1 MSRRSRSDRMAR
13 AVAAGSSLTV
23 EIGGVQ
29 CSVRP
34 LSLRELTEVERD
46 CVERFRRGYL
56 KTFADN
62 IDLVPAALREPMMQE
77 KFEQAARWDVDDLP
91 VKFAYDS
98 SQIVLTNKLKAFVGK
113 EFGIE
118 EKSDDTKYQRTAASA
133 LDQGTLSEAQY
144 EELSG
149 KPIEKA
155 KIPYVSWWITGAMD
169 GMITFIWMAFKHAG
183 VTREQVSDAMADNPA
198 LLTEVANEIE
208 RLSAPKL
215 GNG

>member
-1 MSRRSRSDRMAR
+1 MSRRGRGDRMAR
-13 AVAAGSSLTV
+13 AVGAGGSLTV
-23 EIGGVQ
+23 DIGGRQ

-46 CVERFRRGYL
+46 CVERYRRGYL
-56 KTFADN
+56 KTYADN
-62 IDLVPAALREPMMQE
+62 IDLVPEALRKPMMQE

-98 SQIVLTNKLKAFVGK
+98 SQVILTNKLKAFIGK

-118 EKSDDTKYQRTAASA
+118 EKSDDAKYQRATASA
-133 LDQGTLSEAQY
+133 LDQGTLSEARY

-149 KPIEKA
+149 KPIKKA
-155 KIPYVSWWITGAMD
+155 KVPYVSWWITGAMD

-183 VTREQVSDAMADNPA
+183 VTREQVANAMAENPA

-208 RLSAPKL
+208 RLSAPEL

>member
-1 MSRRSRSDRMAR
+1 MAR
-13 AVAAGSSLTV
+13 AVAASSPLTV
-23 EIGGVQ
+23 MIGGVQ
-29 CSVRP
+29 CSARP

-46 CVERFRRGYL
+46 CLERYRRGYL

-62 IDLVPAALREPMMQE
+62 IDLVPEALREPMMQE

-91 VKFAYDS
+91 VKFAFDS
-98 SQIVLTNKLKAFVGK
+98 SKVVLTNKLKAFIGK
-113 EFGIE
+113 EFGLG
-118 EKSDDTKYQRTAASA
+118 KDTDDTRYKRMTSLA
-133 LDQGTLSEAQY
+133 LDQGALSEVKY
-144 EELSG
+144 EELTD

-155 KIPYVSWWITGAMD
+155 KVSYVSWWITGAMD
-169 GMITFIWMAFKHAG
+169 GMITFVWMAFKHHG
-183 VTREQVSDAMADNPA
+183 VTRDQVSNAMAENPA